1 MTAIDPDILVRGTE
15 SPAVTC
21 PYCNRPFDT
30 QRSQALHLGEEHADQ
45 LTDTE
50 QDAYY
55 TAIEDEQAELWWY
68 HMKVVVA
75 LGVTNGVVI
84 LGYMVVLA

>member
-1 MTAIDPDILVRGTE
+1 MTVIEPDILVRETE
-15 SPAVTC
+15 SPAATC
-21 PYCNRPFDT
+21 SYCERPFDT
-30 QRSQALHLGEEHADQ
+30 ERSHALHLGEEHADQ
-45 LTDTE
+45 LTDAE
-50 QDAYY
+50 QEAHQ
-55 TAIEDEQAELWWY
+55 TAIEDERAELWWY